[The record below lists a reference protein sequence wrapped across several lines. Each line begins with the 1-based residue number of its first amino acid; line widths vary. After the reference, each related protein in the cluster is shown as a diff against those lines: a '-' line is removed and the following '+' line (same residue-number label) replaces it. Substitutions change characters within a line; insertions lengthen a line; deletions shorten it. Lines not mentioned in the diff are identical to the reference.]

1 VLTDVQRLK
10 DKERKRRVAKGW
22 YSDKQKL
29 EAVQVWLLC
38 GSMVQTAAALGI
50 AESTIEKWR
59 YTDWWKE
66 LADQI
71 KAEGRVKLTGRL
83 QKVVSRSLDQL
94 EERIENGDWVLDSK
108 TGQLIRKPLLARD
121 LTRITTDFMD
131 SSRKLDSVTKEEA
144 TAQAVE
150 DRLKLL
156 ADSFASFAN
165 KVRKVEVED
174 VEWQEKVTVSGGELT
189 NESDMEDISYS
200 EDQEDTLSDATGSMT
215 ESSGTMPPLNLN
227 EESLPSS
234 TNSGSRVGQEG

>member
-1 VLTDVQRLK
+1 MLTDVQRLK
-10 DKERKRRVAKGW
+10 DKERKRRVARGW

-29 EAVQVWLLC
+29 EAVQVWLMC

-50 AESTIEKWR
+50 PEPTIEKWR

-108 TGQLIRKPLLARD
+108 SGQLIRKPLLARD

-131 SSRKLDSVTKEEA
+131 SSRKLESVTKEEA

-174 VEWQEKVTVSGGELT
+174 VSWQEKVTVSGGEST
-189 NESDMEDISYS
+189 NDSDMEDISYS
-200 EDQEDTLSDATGSMT
+200 EDQEDTLSDATGSTT

-234 TNSGSRVGQEG
+234 TSSGSRVGQEG